1 MNEDGPAPPLG
12 EGKQDD
18 PRDDTPP
25 PSHFGGKSRRLF
37 FISALSTLALAVAVA
52 TGGAYWYIE
61 RDFDLPAAPPGKK
74 NIIFRAKSGM
84 GLGEISRALREAKL
98 IRDPNL
104 FRLQARLRGGADR
117 IHVGAYSLSP
127 SMTPRHIYQDIT
139 EGRVAQ
145 FTLTIPEGYNL
156 QEIASAIEKAGFG
169 SRRKV
174 LALAADSAFL
184 ASLKIQ
190 AASLEGYLFPD
201 TYRFPLETPP
211 RKILVRMVDT
221 LRRKFGPELRR
232 RAAER
237 NLTIHQTLTLASII
251 EKETSVESE
260 RPIVAAV
267 FVNRL
272 RRKMRLQSDPTVIYA
287 LPNFDGNIRR
297 RDLAYDSP
305 YNTYRYKG
313 LPPGPITSPGF
324 ASIRAALHPAP
335 VDYLYFVATRRGGH
349 KFSRSY
355 KEHRS
360 AVRRYQLRKGKVD
373 R

>member
-1 MNEDGPAPPLG
+1 MSEGEPAG
-12 EGKQDD
+12 
-18 PRDDTPP
+18 PRDDIPP
-25 PSHFGGKSRRLF
+25 ASFFGGKFRRPF
-37 FISALSTLALAVAVA
+37 FIAALLTLAIAA
-52 TGGAYWYIE
+52 GGGYWYIE

-74 NIIFRAKSGM
+74 SIIFRVIPGM
-84 GLGEISRALREAKL
+84 GLGKISRALGERGL
-98 IRDPNL
+98 IRSPDL
-104 FRLQARLRGGADR
+104 FRLQARLHGRADR
-117 IHVGAYSLSP
+117 IHVGAYLLSP
-127 SMTPRHIYQDIT
+127 SMTPRHIYRDIT

-145 FTLTIPEGYNL
+145 RALTIPEGYNL
-156 QEIASAIEKAGFG
+156 REIASAIEKAGFG
-169 SRRKV
+169 SRREV

-201 TYRFPLETPP
+201 TYRFPLETKP
-211 RKILVRMVDT
+211 RKILARMVDT
-221 LRRKFGPELRR
+221 LRRKFGPDLRR

-237 NLTIHQTLTLASII
+237 DLTFHQTLTLASII

-260 RPIVAAV
+260 RPLVAAV

-272 RRKMRLQSDPTVIYA
+272 RRNMRLQSDPTVIYS
-287 LPNFDGNIRR
+287 LPRFDGNIRR

-313 LPPGPITSPGF
+313 LPPGPIANPGF

-335 VDYLYFVATRRGGH
+335 VDYLYFVATRQGGH

-355 KEHRS
+355 REHQS
-360 AVRRYQLRKGKVD
+360 AVRRYQLRRGKVD